1 MAILIT
7 EKNRIIIQGI
17 TGQEGNHA
25 ADEMVQYHWTHLVG
39 GIRPGKGGESVHGV
53 PVYNTIAEAREQQ
66 DIDTS
71 MIYVPPA
78 SVLPA
83 AREALE
89 NGIKLIVIITEN
101 VPVRDVTLIYQE
113 AQRKGALVIGPSSV
127 GVISPEIAK
136 LGCIGAVKKRIFTK
150 GNVGIISKSGGL
162 CAETALL
169 FTKNGLG
176 QSTVVSI
183 GGDYLSC
190 SSFYEIVQLFERDE
204 QTQGIVMVGEL
215 GGVYEEQ
222 VVELKKRGLLTKPV
236 VAFIGGRFTERLN
249 AGNRFGHTGAII
261 EGNRGRPSEKIRLL
275 EENGFRVAR
284 YYDQLVELMKEELAR
299 LSLPSP

>member
-17 TGQEGNHA
+17 TGQEGSRA
-25 ADEMVQYHWTHLVG
+25 AEEMVTYHQTHLVG
-39 GIRPGKGGESVHGV
+39 GIRPGKGGEFVHGV

-66 DIDTS
+66 AIDTS

-78 SVLPA
+78 GVLSA
-83 AREALE
+83 VREALQ
-89 NGIKLIVIITEN
+89 NDIKLIIIITEN
-101 VPVRDVTLIYQE
+101 VPVRDVALIYQE
-113 AQRKGALVIGPSSV
+113 ARRKGTLVIGPSSV
-127 GVISPEIAK
+127 GAVSPEIAK

-150 GNVGIISKSGGL
+150 GDIGIISKSGGL

-176 QSTVVSI
+176 QSTVIGI

-190 SSFYEIVQLFERDE
+190 SSFYELIQLFEQDE
-204 QTQGIVMVGEL
+204 QTAGIVMIGEL

-222 VVELKKRGLLTKPV
+222 IVQLKNRGLLTKPV
-236 VAFIGGRFTERLN
+236 VAFIGGRFTEQLQT
-249 AGNRFGHTGAII
+249 GNRFGHTGALI
-261 EGNRGRPSEKIRLL
+261 EGNHGRPSEKTRIL
-275 EENGFRVAR
+275 EENGIPVAR
-284 YYDQLVELMKEELAR
+284 YHDQLVNLMKEELGKVVV
-299 LSLPSP
+299 SVS